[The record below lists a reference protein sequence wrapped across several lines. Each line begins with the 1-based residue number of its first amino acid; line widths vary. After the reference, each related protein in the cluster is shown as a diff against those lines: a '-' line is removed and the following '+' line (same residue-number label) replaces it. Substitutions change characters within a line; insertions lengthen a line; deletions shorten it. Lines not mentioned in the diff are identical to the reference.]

1 MKLKPIKWQLRS
13 KIRQH
18 GKRLIAQTQPKTYNQ
33 NMKITIN
40 TDERCSE
47 TEITV
52 VCKRI
57 SEDIEKLIAA
67 IRMLDMKVMG
77 KKNGRQ
83 FILDSSDIMYIDST
97 DKRTFLY
104 TSADVYESPLKLY
117 ELEEK
122 LMGRDFLRAS
132 KNCLFNINHIKSIE
146 PELDRR
152 LILSMEGGIKII
164 VSRQYSSAVKKKLE
178 GNNG

>member
-1 MKLKPIKWQLRS
+1 
-13 KIRQH
+13 
-18 GKRLIAQTQPKTYNQ
+18 
-33 NMKITIN
+33 MKININ

-57 SEDIEKLIAA
+57 SEDIEKLLAA
-67 IRMLDMKVMG
+67 IRMLDMKVTG
-77 KKNGRQ
+77 QKDGRQ
-83 FILDSSDIMYIDST
+83 FILDASDIMYIDST

-104 TSADVYESPLKLY
+104 TPTDVYESPLRLY

-122 LMGRDFLRAS
+122 LIGRDFLRAS
-132 KNCLFNINHIKSIE
+132 KSCLFNINHIQSIE

-152 LILSMEGGIKII
+152 LILFMEGGIKII

-178 GNNG
+178 DHNG